1 MASPPRWR
9 QWKGVLHQVVAMQE
23 RIGNASNPFNDLC
36 HHTGHRASG
45 HQTRLPH
52 FFRPM
57 ATRAFAPE
65 VDYSPHIFALGC

>member
-1 MASPPRWR
+1 
-9 QWKGVLHQVVAMQE
+9 VLQQIVAIQE
-23 RIGNASNPFNDLC
+23 RIGNASNPFNAFTS
-36 HHTGHRASG
+36 TGRGEHPAVASRTSG

-65 VDYSPHIFALGC
+65 VDYSPHIFALDC